1 MPRQTLFARGTMFLL
16 GATALISVA
25 SFTGCK
31 DDTVSPSATVV
42 TVTVKDDTVLVTP
55 YNLKTGKTLFRITNA
70 GTKSHA
76 LEAEEAATSREA
88 RTAILAPGASADLT
102 NMTSA
107 AGGGEIVL
115 TEGVWEF
122 YDSNNADELPKVE
135 ITVTK

>member
-1 MPRQTLFARGTMFLL
+1 M
-16 GATALISVA
+16 
-25 SFTGCK
+25 
-31 DDTVSPSATVV
+31 
-42 TVTVKDDTVLVTP
+42 KDDTVLVTP
-55 YNLKTGKTLFRITNA
+55 YNLKTGKTTFKVTNA

-76 LEAEEAATSREA
+76 LEVEEAATKREA

-102 NMTSA
+102 TMTSG
-107 AGGGEIVL
+107 AGGGDIVL

>member
-1 MPRQTLFARGTMFLL
+1 MPRKTLLVRGTTLLL
-16 GATALISVA
+16 GATALISIA

-31 DDTVSPSATVV
+31 DDTTAPSATVV

-55 YNLKTGKTLFRITNA
+55 YNLKTGKTMFKVTNA

-76 LEAEEAATSREA
+76 LEAEEAATKREA
-88 RTAILAPGASADLT
+88 RTAILAPGASANLT
-102 NMTSA
+102 NMTTS

-122 YDSNNADELPKVE
+122 YDSNDTLEFPKVE
-135 ITVTK
+135 IDVTK